1 MIGRGDVKVHGVLRP
16 ETALDP
22 GIYNA
27 ELAKRE
33 ILVHEQHTI
42 MEAES

>member
-1 MIGRGDVKVHGVLRP
+1 VAGVLPP

-22 GIYNA
+22 GIFIA

-33 ILVHEQHTI
+33 ILVHEQRTI